1 MLKKA
6 SKRLVISIAAL
17 IGSVILCIGVC
28 LAWFAFNNDVNGN
41 GLQTQ
46 LSDDDIVSMQVT
58 AYYLNDSVGGYVM
71 ATEYGGNKDDGGNV
85 ILDGINEI
93 SVDGDNDGVING
105 GDAMRP
111 FAYGNSYSTAVLF
124 KIDYVLKSD
133 SVKTFRIFAEC
144 PYDTADTRLTVEKKD
159 SGDNFTSKLSNAV
172 KFYEVKE
179 VGDGA
184 PYEPAEDGSGNL
196 TAFTFINSEH
206 EKSFKLDFYDGI
218 TVKSADLI
226 EISAGGLQGTAYLI
240 MDYDSERFSYLSSLV
255 LENGGN
261 LSSGL
266 ELTGDIT
273 IGIEAYDPGKTVVP
287 VSMEADGFA
296 PNATFVQQANESDLM
311 TQGWQFVVTYSD
323 GTKKIVKV
331 SGNHGDNLIIDG
343 LATNRI
349 GDYSAQV
356 TYTEDGITLTCG
368 VDYTI
373 TEADNTAVAA
383 TGVTIDKTTATLKPG
398 ETNSVTLTATVAP
411 ADADNKSVSWT
422 SSDTSVATVSDG
434 VVTAVSAG
442 SAEITVTTVDGG
454 YTAICTVTVEAAE
467 YTLTFNANGHGTA
480 PAAQTIAEGGVAIEP
495 VAPTADGYTFGG
507 WYKEAACAN
516 AFSFGTAITSDMT
529 LYAKWTADEYT
540 ITYILD
546 GGVNASDNPE
556 NYTVET
562 ETITLN
568 APVKDGYTFVGWYN
582 GESLVETVVKGS
594 TGDLTL
600 TAKWTVKLTA
610 AGGDN
615 LIDGLTV
622 SSVDIAQ
629 NTQTSLGN
637 YVSITCSDGAYRI
650 ISTSVE
656 SYTTAVKS
664 TANKKTLVISAD
676 TNVNANIK
684 VTVYFTVTD
693 SDGNSKSGSVTV
705 VSGSDTQT
713 ASVAQNGVGSVTYVL
728 NDGETISLSTTSNS
742 VAVVGVYAESA

>member
-6 SKRLVISIAAL
+6 SKRLVISIVAL

-46 LSDDDIVSMQVT
+46 LRDDDIVSLQVT

-71 ATEYGGNKDDGGNV
+71 ATEYGGNKDKDGNV
-85 ILDGINEI
+85 ILDGMLEIN
-93 SVDGDNDGVING
+93 VDGDADGVING
-105 GDAMRP
+105 SDAMRP

-124 KIDYVLKSD
+124 KIDYVLMSD
-133 SVKTFRIFAEC
+133 SGKTFRIFAEC

-218 TVKSADLI
+218 TVKSADLL
-226 EISAGGLQGTAYLI
+226 ETSEGGLQGTAYLI

-273 IGIEAYDPGKTVVP
+273 IGIEAYDPVKTVVP
-287 VSMEADGFA
+287 VSMEADPFA
-296 PNATFVQQANESDLM
+296 PNATFSQQANESDLM

-331 SGNHGDNLIIDG
+331 SGNHGQNLTIGG
-343 LATNRI
+343 LETTVTGSYAAT
-349 GDYSAQV
+349 V
-356 TYTEDGITLTCG
+356 TYLEDGVTLTCE
-368 VDYTI
+368 VDYTV
-373 TEADNTAVAA
+373 TEADNTAVAV
-383 TGVTIDKTTATLKPG
+383 TGVTLDKTSATLKLG
-398 ETNSVTLTATVAP
+398 ETTSVTLTATVAP
-411 ADADNKSVSWT
+411 ADADDKSVSWT
-422 SSDTSVATVSDG
+422 SSNTSVATVSGG

-442 SAEITVTTVDGG
+442 SAEIIVTTADGG
-454 YTAICTVTVEAAE
+454 YTATCNVTVEAATAE
-467 YTLTFNANGHGTA
+467 YIVTFNANGHGTA
-480 PAAQTIAEGGVAIEP
+480 PAAQTIADGGVATEP
-495 VAPTADGYTFGG
+495 AAPTADGYTFGG
-507 WYKEAACAN
+507 WYREAACAN

-582 GESLVETVVKGS
+582 GETLVETIVKGS
-594 TGDLTL
+594 TGD
-600 TAKWTVKLTA
+600 
-610 AGGDN
+610 
-615 LIDGLTV
+615 
-622 SSVDIAQ
+622 
-629 NTQTSLGN
+629 
-637 YVSITCSDGAYRI
+637 
-650 ISTSVE
+650 
-656 SYTTAVKS
+656 
-664 TANKKTLVISAD
+664 
-676 TNVNANIK
+676 
-684 VTVYFTVTD
+684 
-693 SDGNSKSGSVTV
+693 
-705 VSGSDTQT
+705 
-713 ASVAQNGVGSVTYVL
+713 
-728 NDGETISLSTTSNS
+728 
-742 VAVVGVYAESA
+742 